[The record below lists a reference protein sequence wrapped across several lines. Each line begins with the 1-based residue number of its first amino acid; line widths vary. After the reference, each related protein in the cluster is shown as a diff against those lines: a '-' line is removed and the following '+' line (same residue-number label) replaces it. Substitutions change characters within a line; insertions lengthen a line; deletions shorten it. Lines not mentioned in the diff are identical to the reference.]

1 MWQRNKRKGGGSRK
15 GEKKTDLGTSSK
27 QGVSMSAQASE
38 EKTKIGQLAKAEG
51 SKPISSTSKSSEK
64 PGLATSHKSADSS
77 KAKTT
82 SAKPSGA
89 TGGKDQQPQSV
100 ATQQSKMGLGLFR
113 LAQQEPLVET
123 FPSNIPDTSVHQN
136 TDRKIQNTKQS
147 RNTDT
152 ENANSVPFKEDLLQK
167 HLEDVMKLVTD
178 MKSQIMSE
186 ITHMIEEQISILKA
200 TIVKSLESA
209 SVDQKKAIIAP
220 LKKVSEIEG
229 NLKTSAAKSVS
240 ASQSDGKAPLKASTA
255 KSVSASQSS
264 GKDLDALD
272 LLAQTLPSEA
282 PDNSAPKYTG
292 PAVKESDATKKKAER
307 VGETEGSIPPDYRF
321 NEKADPKD
329 KGKLASPSTHQGA
342 KPKVTEKN
350 MTEDDILES
359 LSTDFV
365 HSSPVKLS
373 QCSVAPSHSA
383 PPLSMQQQ
391 APLKASTAKSVSASQ
406 SSGKDLDAL
415 DLLAQTLPSEA
426 PDNSAPKYTGPAVK
440 ESDATKKKAER
451 VGETEGSIPPDYRF
465 NEKADPK
472 DKGKLASPSTHQ
484 GAKPKVTEKNMTED
498 DILESLSTDFV
509 HSSPVKLSQC
519 SVAPSHSA
527 PPLSMQQQAPLK
539 PSTAK
544 SVSASQSSG
553 KDLDALDLLAQT
565 LPSEAPDNSAPK
577 YTGPAVKESDATKK
591 KAERVGE
598 TEGSIPPDY
607 RFNEKADPKDK
618 GKLASPSTHQGTK
631 PKVTEKNMTEDDILE
646 SLSTDFVHSSPVKL
660 SQCSVAPSHSAPPLS
675 MQQQA
680 PLKASTAKSVS
691 ASQSSGKD
699 LDALDL
705 LAQTLPSEAPDNS
718 APKYT
723 GPAVK
728 ESDATKKKAERVG
741 ETEGSIPPDY
751 RFNEKADPQDK
762 GKLASPSTHQGAKPK
777 VTEKN
782 MTEDDILESLSTD
795 FVHSSPVKL
804 SQCSVAPSHSAP
816 PLSMQQ
822 QAPLKA
828 STAKSVSAS
837 QSSGKDLDALD
848 LLAQTLPSEAP
859 DNSAPKYTGPAVKE
873 SDATKKKAERVG
885 ETEGSIP
892 PDYRFNEKAD
902 PKDKGKLASPSTH
915 QGAKPKVT
923 EKNMTEDDILESLST
938 DFVHSSPVKL
948 SQCSVAPSHSAPPL
962 SMQQQA
968 PLKTST
974 AKSVSASQSS
984 GKDLDALD
992 LLAQTLPSEA
1002 PDNSAPKYT
1011 GPAVKE
1017 SDATKKKAERVGETE
1032 GSIPPDY
1039 RFNEKADP
1047 KGKGKLASPSTHQ
1060 GAKPK
1065 NMTEDDILESLSTD
1079 FVHSS
1084 PVKLS
1089 QCSVAPSHSAPPLS
1103 MQQQAPLKAS
1113 TAKSVSASQSS
1124 GKDLDALDLLAQ
1136 TLPSEAPDNSA
1147 PKYTGPAV
1155 KESDATKKKAER
1167 VGETEGSIPP
1177 DYRFNEKA
1185 DPKDKGKLA
1194 SPSTHQGA
1202 KPKVSEKNM
1211 TEDDI
1216 LESLSTDF
1224 VHSSPVKLSQCSVA
1238 PSHSAPPLSMQ
1249 QQDLDALDLLA
1260 QTLPSEAPDNSAPKY
1275 TGPAVKESDATKKK
1289 AERVGETEESI
1300 PPAYRFTE
1308 QIDPKD
1314 KGKLAFPSTGP
1325 VEKPKATEKLLTK
1338 SDLVEAL
1345 SSDFDTCSSASHSVT
1360 QVSKEKEDK
1369 GKQAFPSTGPGA
1381 KPKATEKLQ
1390 TKSDLVEALSSDF
1403 DTCSSASHSVT
1414 QVSKEKEDK
1423 GKQAFPSTGPG
1434 AKPKATE
1441 KLLTKSDLVEGLSP
1455 DFDTC
1460 SSASHS
1466 VAHVSEV
1473 KEKKDPSATKKS
1485 RKY

>member
-618 GKLASPSTHQGTK
+618 GKLASPSTHQG
-631 PKVTEKNMTEDDILE
+631 
-646 SLSTDFVHSSPVKL
+646 
-660 SQCSVAPSHSAPPLS
+660 
-675 MQQQA
+675 
-680 PLKASTAKSVS
+680 
-691 ASQSSGKD
+691 
-699 LDALDL
+699 
-705 LAQTLPSEAPDNS
+705 
-718 APKYT
+718 
-723 GPAVK
+723 
-728 ESDATKKKAERVG
+728 
-741 ETEGSIPPDY
+741 
-751 RFNEKADPQDK
+751 
-762 GKLASPSTHQGAKPK
+762 AKP
-777 VTEKN
+777 KN

-1060 GAKPK
+1060 GAKPKVTEK